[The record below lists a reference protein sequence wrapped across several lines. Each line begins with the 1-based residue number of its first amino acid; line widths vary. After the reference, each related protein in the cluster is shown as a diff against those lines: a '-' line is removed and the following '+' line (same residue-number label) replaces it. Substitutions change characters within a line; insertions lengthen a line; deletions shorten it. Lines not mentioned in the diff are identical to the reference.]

1 MHNLPLAT
9 GGNMARRISLTFF
22 CLGLVLLPAHGT
34 TQISFPK
41 AEYYLAMGDSVAA
54 GQGALPMTHGYAYQL
69 YDRGVFGN
77 KPEMLFVN
85 VAIRGRPELGSAR
98 SPGTPGALLDQAAR
112 PTIVTV
118 TAGANDFLT
127 GDTDIFAIAQRVAE
141 AVDLLLH
148 NGSGLVS
155 SPALD
160 PFLGTPCP
168 ALSNVTILVS
178 NYYRLPHPVPAV
190 AAQLDAAL
198 QGFDQA
204 LRFWLG
210 LITVPAGSNVAVVD
224 LYSASEGRTGLTL
237 LERRLGFS
245 GPFDFD
251 IHPTNL
257 GHTFIAQEF
266 QAVWE
271 SLQ

>member
-1 MHNLPLAT
+1 MT
-9 GGNMARRISLTFF
+9 RRCLLTAF
-22 CLGLVLLPAHGT
+22 CLGLVLLPAQGT

-41 AEYYLAMGDSVAA
+41 TGYYLAMGDSVAA

-69 YDRGVFGN
+69 YDRGVFG
-77 KPEMLFVN
+77 KKTEMFFVN
-85 VAIRGRPELGSAR
+85 VAIKGAR
-98 SPGTPGALLDQAAR
+98 SWDLRDHQVPQTLCATSAAR
-112 PTIVTV
+112 PTIVTI
-118 TAGANDFLT
+118 TAGANDFFA
-127 GDTDIFAIAQRVAE
+127 GDGDIFAIAQRIAE

-148 NGSGLVS
+148 NGTGLVG
-155 SPALD
+155 SPVLD
-160 PFLGTPCP
+160 PFLGVPCP

-178 NYYRLPHPVPAV
+178 NYYRLPHPVPQV

-198 QGFDQA
+198 IGFDQA

-210 LITVPAGSNVAVVD
+210 LVTVPAGSSVAVVD
-224 LYSASEGRTGLTL
+224 LYSASAGRTGLTL

-257 GHTFIAQEF
+257 GHTFIAQQFE
-266 QAVWE
+266 AVWKD
-271 SLQ
+271 SQ

>member
-1 MHNLPLAT
+1 
-9 GGNMARRISLTFF
+9 MARRISLTSF
-22 CLGLVLLPAHGT
+22 CLGLVLFPAHGT

-41 AEYYLAMGDSVAA
+41 ADYYLAMGDSVAA
-54 GQGALPMTHGYAYQL
+54 GQGALPMTRGYAYQL

-77 KPEMLFVN
+77 KPQMFFVN
-85 VAIRGRPELGSAR
+85 VAIKGAR
-98 SPGTPGALLDQAAR
+98 SWDLRDHQVPQVLCSTSAAR

-118 TAGANDFLT
+118 TAGANDFFA
-127 GDTDIFAIAQRVAE
+127 GDTDIVAIAQRVAE

-148 NGSGLVS
+148 NGSGLVN

-168 ALSNVTILVS
+168 ALSNVTVLVS

-210 LITVPAGSNVAVVD
+210 LITVPAGSNLAVVD

-257 GHTFIAQEF
+257 GHTFIAREF
-266 QAVWE
+266 ETVWK

>member
-1 MHNLPLAT
+1 M
-9 GGNMARRISLTFF
+9 GRRILLTVF
-22 CLGLVLLPAHGT
+22 CLGLVFLPARGN

-41 AEYYLAMGDSVAA
+41 TGYYLAMGDSVAA

-77 KPEMLFVN
+77 KTNTFFVN
-85 VAIRGRPELGSAR
+85 VAIKGAR
-98 SPGTPGALLDQAAR
+98 SWDLRDHQVPQALCSTSAAR
-112 PTIVTV
+112 PTIATI

-127 GDTDIFAIAQRVAE
+127 GDTDVFAIAQRVAE
-141 AVDLLLH
+141 AVDLLLN
-148 NGSGLVS
+148 NGTGLVG
-155 SPALD
+155 SPVLD
-160 PFLGTPCP
+160 PVLGTPCP

-178 NYYRLPHPVPAV
+178 NYYRLPHPVPQI

-210 LITVPAGSNVAVVD
+210 FITVPAGSSLAVVD

-266 QAVWE
+266 QAVWQD
-271 SLQ
+271 LQ